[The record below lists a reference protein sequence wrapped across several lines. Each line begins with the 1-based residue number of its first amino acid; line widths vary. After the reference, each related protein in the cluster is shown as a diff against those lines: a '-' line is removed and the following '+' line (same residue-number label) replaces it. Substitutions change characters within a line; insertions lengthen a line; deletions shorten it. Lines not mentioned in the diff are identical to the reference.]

1 MWVGAVTTFGRWRRW
16 IAVEAGVR
24 AFAATQSVRN
34 ELRAQLVRLIP
45 TVIDNLEGALE
56 RQAHDEHGAD

>member
-1 MWVGAVTTFGRWRRW
+1 MDSGGGRGRT
-16 IAVEAGVR
+16 
-24 AFAATQSVRN
+24 FAATQSVRN

>member
-1 MWVGAVTTFGRWRRW
+1 MDSGGGR
-16 IAVEAGVR
+16 GR

-34 ELRAQLVRLIP
+34 ELREQLVRLIP
-45 TVIDNLEGALE
+45 TVIDNLEGALG